1 MSKLTI
7 EEVCPVI
14 ARGGSAENTSGNFWG
29 SGTAPS
35 KYWTAD
41 RGWMPQNYT
50 YGARGVRGKSRPLGR
65 ELDKAAEILGGY
77 QGIVYSFATPVAL
90 KMGGVWIVPN
100 VSYSTRTGRH
110 MGNLYQLGETRRVPH
125 DASAQEIVDV
135 VRGYIALDP
144 WKKTYHRGPVSR
156 IMHRVR
162 MNGRAVSQFSDENAA
177 HRMADSLAENYPD
190 RRVTVRSE
198 ELAA

>member
-7 EEVCPVI
+7 EQVCPVI
-14 ARGGSAENTSGNFWG
+14 ARGGDAENTSGNFWG

-50 YGARGVRGKSRPLGR
+50 YGARGARGHSRPLGR

-77 QGIVYSFATPVAL
+77 QGIVYSFATPIAL
-90 KMGGVWIVPN
+90 KMGDVWIIPA
-100 VSYSTRTGRH
+100 VSYSVRTGRH
-110 MGNLYQLGETRRVPH
+110 MGNLYQLDGMRKYIPA

-135 VRGYIALDP
+135 VRGYISYDSHR
-144 WKKTYHRGPVSR
+144 KTYSRGYVTRPG
-156 IMHRVR
+156 
-162 MNGRAVSQFSDENAA
+162 NKAVAA
-177 HRMADSLAENYPD
+177 
-190 RRVTVRSE
+190 
-198 ELAA
+198 